1 MADVVERMRQ
11 DAAAQLRAQRGRT
24 LPARRARVNLLHATV
39 VGPVLTD
46 MYIVARP
53 LGDG

>member
-1 MADVVERMRQ
+1 MADVVERMKQ
-11 DAAAQLRAQRGRT
+11 DTAAQQRAQRQHK
-24 LPARRARVNLLHATV
+24 LPTRRLRVNLLHAAA

-46 MYIVARP
+46 MYIAARP